1 MCQLYLS
8 FSKEAKTTDA
18 EGEATN
24 KAEEERNTDSVSRP
38 DVTNTSTMEIPGE
51 NCL

>member
-1 MCQLYLS
+1 MLFFLLYLS
-8 FSKEAKTTDA
+8 FSKDARTTDA
-18 EGEATN
+18 EATN

-51 NCL
+51 KCL